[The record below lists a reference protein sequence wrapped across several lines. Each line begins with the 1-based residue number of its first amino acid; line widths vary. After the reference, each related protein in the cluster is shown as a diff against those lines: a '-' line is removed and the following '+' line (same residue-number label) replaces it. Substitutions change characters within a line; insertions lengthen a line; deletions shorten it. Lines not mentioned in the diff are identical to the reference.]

1 MAFCEKCRK
10 KIKDKYSLCDACLAE
25 DVDKMFASDKSESL
39 KDKNAKEIEV
49 KDDVDKSWYSQTAHK
64 PPKKSPKTANSSKS
78 DKKEQK
84 SAEIGWQL

>member
-25 DVDKMFASDKSESL
+25 EVDKMFASDKSESL

-49 KDDVDKSWYSQTAHK
+49 KDDVDKS
-64 PPKKSPKTANSSKS
+64 
-78 DKKEQK
+78 
-84 SAEIGWQL
+84 